1 METLDDRRESLC
13 LRFALKCTK
22 NPTTKHMFAENK
34 QKKIKTRQFEKYVV
48 QFAHTER
55 LRKSAII
62 YMQNQLNNYEK
73 MKR

>member
-34 QKKIKTRQFEKYVV
+34 QKKLKQDSLKNMLYSLHIQKD
-48 QFAHTER
+48 
-55 LRKSAII
+55 
-62 YMQNQLNNYEK
+62 
-73 MKR
+73 

>member
-22 NPTTKHMFAENK
+22 KPITKHMFPENK
-34 QKKIKTRQFEKYVV
+34 QKKMKTRHFEKYVV
-48 QFAHTER
+48 QFARTER

-62 YMQNQLNNYEK
+62 YMQN
-73 MKR
+73 

>member
-22 NPTTKHMFAENK
+22 NPTTKHMFPENK
-34 QKKIKTRQFEKYVV
+34 QKIKTRHCEKYIV